1 MSFRFAK
8 PLGLMIALSLLLPLA
23 AVAQEHVMSHKEG
36 GIQFALPAGWQS
48 DADGDRLLVHS
59 PDKSVAI
66 VFYVATEDNFEAAV
80 KAMTEEVDK
89 IIDNVK
95 VTNKGKES
103 EVNGLSSYSVSGVG
117 TMDDKP
123 IAWDVTLLA
132 AKRPVIVMGFAEPAS
147 WKKNEAAYNQL
158 IASIHKAE

>member
-1 MSFRFAK
+1 MHFRFAK
-8 PLGLMIALSLLLPLA
+8 PLGLMIALSLFAPLVSA
-23 AVAQEHVMSHKEG
+23 AQEHVMTHKEG

-48 DADGDRLLVHS
+48 DAEGDRLLVHS

-66 VFYVATEDNFEAAV
+66 VFYVATEANFEAAV
-80 KAMTEEVDK
+80 NAMTEEVDK

-95 VTNKGKES
+95 VTNDGKEG
-103 EVNGLSSYSVSGVG
+103 EHNGMAIYSVSGTG
-117 TMDDKP
+117 TLEDKP

-147 WKKNEAAYNQL
+147 WKKNEAAYNKL
-158 IASIHKAE
+158 IESIHKTE